1 MRVETLPFS
10 ADWAELAAYHAR
22 AQVRISMRNKR
33 SQGPNR
39 MHDVI
44 IRGGKIVD
52 GLGGDAYIGDIAFS
66 DGIIRE
72 IGPSVAGNAKRLI
85 DAQGALV
92 TPGWI
97 DIHTHYDGQV
107 SWDHELA
114 PSSHNGVTTVVM
126 GNCGVGFAPVRAG
139 QEQALIELMEGVE
152 DIPGTALYEG
162 IEWGKWESF
171 AQYLD
176 YIASREYAI
185 DVGAQIA
192 HGAVR
197 YYAMGDRGRT
207 NENAT
212 PAEIEAIA
220 DLVEAAIA
228 AGAVG
233 FSTSRTIGHRALWG
247 EPVPGTFAP
256 DEELMAIARRMKRLG
271 KGVLEAI
278 PAGTVGELAIFGGER
293 NSPEDEL
300 DLFKRFSKESG
311 RPVTFTLVETRDYY
325 PELWR
330 HLLQQCHE
338 ANADGAQLFPQVPSR
353 IIGYL
358 HGLSSYHAFM
368 RRPTYI
374 EELASLPLKERAA
387 AMRDPQIK
395 QQIMSER
402 DIPHEAPGSMQNV
415 YGIFR
420 KNAAILYPLT
430 DPVDLEAGEEKSI
443 GHRAKLAGQEPLDY
457 LYDYMLEQ
465 DGQCF
470 ASFTR
475 ADQAQSLQVLE
486 EMLTHPDTVT
496 GLSDAGAHVTLICDA
511 TMPTTQL
518 TYWTRDRKKGNV
530 IPLEFLVHK
539 QTARNA
545 ALYGFRDRG
554 SLEVGKR
561 ADINVIDYDNLNV
574 SPPVAHYDLPVGGTR
589 LMQPVRG
596 YLATFCNGVMI
607 RENDL
612 DTGAR
617 PGRLV
622 RS

>member
-1 MRVETLPFS
+1 MLTQLGLSDDFFENMRT
-10 ADWAELAAYHAR
+10 DKMY
-22 AQVRISMRNKR
+22 
-33 SQGPNR
+33 
-39 MHDVI
+39 DVI

-52 GLGGDAYIGDIAFS
+52 GLGGASFIGDVAFT
-66 DGIIRE
+66 DGIIQD
-72 IGPSVAGNAKRLI
+72 IGPSVEGDAARVI
-85 DAQGALV
+85 DAKGAIV

-107 SWDHELA
+107 SWDTELA
-114 PSSHNGVTTVVM
+114 PSSHNGATTVVM
-126 GNCGVGFAPVRAG
+126 GNCGVGFAPVRPG
-139 QEQALIELMEGVE
+139 QEQTLIELMEGVE

-171 AQYLD
+171 AEYMD
-176 YIASREYAI
+176 YIASREYSI

-197 YYAMGDRGRT
+197 YYAMGDRGKK

-212 PAEIEAIA
+212 PEEMEKIA
-220 DLVEAAIA
+220 QLVEEAIA

-233 FSTSRTIGHRALWG
+233 FSTSRTIGHRSLWG
-247 EPVPGTFAP
+247 EVVPGTFAP
-256 DEELMAIARRMKRLG
+256 DEELMAIARRMKKLG

-278 PAGTVGELAIFGGER
+278 PAGAVGELAILGGER
-293 NSPEDEL
+293 NAPEDEL
-300 DLFKRFSKESG
+300 DLLKRFSEESG

-325 PELWR
+325 PDLWR
-330 HLLQQCHE
+330 HVLNICHE
-338 ANADGAQLFPQVPSR
+338 ANDNGAKLFPQVPSR

-374 EELASLPLKERAA
+374 EKLAGLPLKERAA
-387 AMRDPQIK
+387 AMRDPDIKKQIL
-395 QQIMSER
+395 SER

-420 KNAAILYPLT
+420 ENAAILYPLT
-430 DPVDLEAGEEKSI
+430 DPVNLEAGEEASI
-443 GHRAKLAGQEPLDY
+443 GHLAKLAGQEPLDY
-457 LYDYMLEQ
+457 LYDYMLQ
-465 DGQCF
+465 DDGKCF

-475 ADQAQSLQVLE
+475 ANQPESLAVLE

-518 TYWTRDRKKGNV
+518 SYWTRDRKTGDT
-530 IPLEFLVHK
+530 IPLEYLVHK

-545 ALYGFRDRG
+545 SLYGFGDRG

-561 ADINVIDYDNLNV
+561 ADINVIDYDNLTV
-574 SPPVAHYDLPVGGTR
+574 SPPVAHHDLPAGGTR
-589 LMQPVRG
+589 LLQPVKG
-596 YLATFCNGVMI
+596 YMATFCNGVMI
-607 RENDL
+607 RENDT